1 MLCDVDTDWLSYGW
15 ALCAA
20 RQRPLVAD
28 EMLPSAVTCAVR
40 LGETL
45 PLGLCPCYVPH
56 RPTLS
61 FSAVSLQAAVSVWA
75 GRVGGGRGRLD
86 SPARGVPLGTGRGLP
101 YPGRAPLWHGGP
113 ELRGKT
119 HRLGR
124 RGGVCS
130 MLHLYFY
137 NIQSQRFYWLTVC
150 VKKSVNAF
158 DSKLRLTHG

>member
-1 MLCDVDTDWLSYGW
+1 MPVPYTVPCFVMWTLTDCPTDGRCVRPAKDHWL
-15 ALCAA
+15 
-20 RQRPLVAD
+20 PLVAD

-56 RPTLS
+56 RPSLS

-101 YPGRAPLWHGGP
+101 YPGRAPL
-113 ELRGKT
+113 
-119 HRLGR
+119 
-124 RGGVCS
+124 
-130 MLHLYFY
+130 
-137 NIQSQRFYWLTVC
+137 
-150 VKKSVNAF
+150 
-158 DSKLRLTHG
+158 